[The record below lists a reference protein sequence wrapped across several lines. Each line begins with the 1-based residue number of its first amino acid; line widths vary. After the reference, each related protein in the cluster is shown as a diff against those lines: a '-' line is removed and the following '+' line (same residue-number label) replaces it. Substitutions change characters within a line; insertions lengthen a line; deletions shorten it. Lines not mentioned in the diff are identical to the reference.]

1 MKKISLF
8 VLLAGSTAAM
18 GQGTLVDIPPHSS
31 IYNGYSRGYNFVA
44 GIPFTIT
51 RLELPPEAMQAGD
64 TASFLVQ
71 INGAQVLHSIG
82 NASAFITPN
91 ILVNAGDS
99 VDIIGNWS
107 PAVPGSFTAHNSY
120 GNTAPYATTILGVP
134 HTLMRT
140 GWQWDVGDPFFAGT
154 YLPPT
159 SGSIGRVFMY
169 VAPTSNDPGACC
181 FTNGTCSFI
190 APLDCVSQG
199 GAFAG
204 TGVTCATANCP
215 QPGSCCFF
223 DGTCQILLQTACTGQ
238 GGTFTAGGTCTPNTC
253 PPPPP
258 LACAMSTGA
267 TSLAGQPAPAG
278 GTWSECARD
287 YNDPTTANTTAGFN
301 ALAGT
306 YRIADDFQVSAG
318 QTITAMRFPAYQ
330 TGALGTTITALTLQI
345 WDGPPDNPAST
356 VVFGDTFTNR
366 MTNVSLSN
374 IYRCFNTVTPPTCG
388 GAPTLPDSGRH
399 IQWVDAGNLNIQ
411 LPAGTYW
418 VDFDVAGTAASGPW
432 VPPSTSDT
440 AIGRQCDL
448 SDSNALQSVGGVW
461 QPLNDTG
468 QGCAPTPVQQKVYF
482 EITATGGGCYANCD
496 NSTTAPILNVA
507 DFTCFLQRFAAGES
521 YANCD
526 NSTTAPVLNVADFT
540 CFLQAFA
547 AGCP

>member
-1 MKKISLF
+1 MRTALKRSLLVLAIAGAPISVANAQSITTLF
-8 VLLAGSTAAM
+8 SNNNGGSAGGAVYFDLVPSGADITINSLDTNTSAAAGSTF
-18 GQGTLVDIPPHSS
+18 GVS
-31 IYNGYSRGYNFVA
+31 IYTVA
-44 GIPFTIT
+44 GGYLPNVTNQAAWTLAATGVGTAAGADQPSPVTLSGPVTLPSGMTHGIAIVLAAPGQTSASHAYSGLGTSPAPGQTTYSNADLTLNLGSALNIPFTGTPFTPRIWNGT
-51 RLELPPEAMQAGD
+51 LYYTAG
-64 TASFLVQ
+64 
-71 INGAQVLHSIG
+71 
-82 NASAFITPN
+82 
-91 ILVNAGDS
+91 
-99 VDIIGNWS
+99 
-107 PAVPGSFTAHNSY
+107 
-120 GNTAPYATTILGVP
+120 AP
-134 HTLMRT
+134 
-140 GWQWDVGDPFFAGT
+140 
-154 YLPPT
+154 
-159 SGSIGRVFMY
+159 
-169 VAPTSNDPGACC
+169 VAGACC
-181 FTNGTCSFI
+181 LANGTCVSVLP
-190 APLDCVSQG
+190 ADCFNQG
-199 GAFAG
+199 GTYQG
-204 TGVTCATANCP
+204 PNTTCGGVVCP

-223 DGTCQILLQTACTGQ
+223 DGTCQVLLQTACTGQ

-496 NSTTAPILNVA
+496 NSTTAP
-507 DFTCFLQRFAAGES
+507 
-521 YANCD
+521 
-526 NSTTAPVLNVADFT
+526 VLNVADFT